1 MIKYSKITLGWYI
14 MNSSETV
21 SSVFSN
27 LPFANITSGFFIGLA
42 VGYFFK
48 KSLKIV
54 LFLFGLF
61 VVVMFYLH
69 NQDIIHVSNDTL
81 LTTSDKIVSLI
92 KFTASF
98 LKEKL
103 SFLQLSGGAGAV
115 AGFFTGLKFG

>member
-1 MIKYSKITLGWYI
+1 
-14 MNSSETV
+14 MNSNEAV
-21 SSVFSN
+21 DGLLSN
-27 LPFANITSGFFIGLA
+27 IPFTNITSGFFIGLA

-48 KSLKIV
+48 KSFKIV
-54 LFLFGLF
+54 LFIFGLF
-61 VVVMFYLH
+61 IVVMFYLQ

-81 LTTSDKIVSLI
+81 LSTSDKIVSLI

-115 AGFFTGLKFG
+115 AGFFAGLKFG